1 MFNNKSNSFGGAFIN
16 ALRRFLARRG
26 QVHKIL
32 SDQGTNF
39 LGAQTILQS
48 KKVACE
54 MINKNIEWEFIPAGA
69 SHFGGVWERMIGIV
83 RWFLEVIVGMQMLT
97 DDSLNTLFC
106 EIECTVNSRPLSVV
120 SSDARDPIP
129 ISPNKLLMM
138 CDAPILLS
146 NNINSN
152 YSQHRW
158 RQVQY
163 LADQFWLRWKK
174 EYFLCLQKREKWL
187 KKERNVQIG
196 DIVLMIDMCKTR
208 AHWPLG
214 RVVKVTE
221 AKDGLIRSVT
231 VSKGRKEYIRPISKL
246 IMILENN

>member
-1 MFNNKSNSFGGAFIN
+1 
-16 ALRRFLARRG
+16 
-26 QVHKIL
+26 
-32 SDQGTNF
+32 
-39 LGAQTILQS
+39 
-48 KKVACE
+48 
-54 MINKNIEWEFIPAGA
+54 
-69 SHFGGVWERMIGIV
+69 
-83 RWFLEVIVGMQMLT
+83 
-97 DDSLNTLFC
+97 
-106 EIECTVNSRPLSVV
+106 
-120 SSDARDPIP
+120 
-129 ISPNKLLMM
+129 MM

-221 AKDGLIRSVT
+221 GKDGLISF
-231 VSKGRKEYIRPISKL
+231 G
-246 IMILENN
+246 